1 MTSLVLKNLR
11 GVFLNVIFHQLN
23 TLKSKLGLMNNFFY
37 KINVVPNL
45 LKDVKDYILMCKT
58 IKRKKLKLKK
68 HKFWKKWK
76 ARRNTNK
83 KNKKGL

>member
-11 GVFLNVIFHQLN
+11 GVFLNVIFHQLY